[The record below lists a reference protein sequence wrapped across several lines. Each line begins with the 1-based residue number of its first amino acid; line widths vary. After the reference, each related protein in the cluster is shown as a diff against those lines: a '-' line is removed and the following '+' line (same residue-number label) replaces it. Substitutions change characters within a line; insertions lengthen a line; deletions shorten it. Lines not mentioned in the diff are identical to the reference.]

1 MAIRRTNKTRK
12 NCKKNKRDCLAKQNK
27 DAQKGTQLK
36 CRLKTCRA
44 KKYQAVYGAATG
56 GGIRSARQLFY

>member
-1 MAIRRTNKTRK
+1 MPIRRTNKTRK
-12 NCKKNKRDCLAKQNK
+12 NCKKNKRDCHK
-27 DAQKGTQLK
+27 DAKKGTQLK

-56 GGIRSARQLFY
+56 GSIRASRQLFY

>member
-1 MAIRRTNKTRK
+1 MTMNRAKKTRK
-12 NCKKNKRDCLAKQNK
+12 NCKKPKKDCFATQHK
-27 DAQKGTQLK
+27 DAKKGAQLK

-56 GGIRSARQLFY
+56 GSIRDRKSVV